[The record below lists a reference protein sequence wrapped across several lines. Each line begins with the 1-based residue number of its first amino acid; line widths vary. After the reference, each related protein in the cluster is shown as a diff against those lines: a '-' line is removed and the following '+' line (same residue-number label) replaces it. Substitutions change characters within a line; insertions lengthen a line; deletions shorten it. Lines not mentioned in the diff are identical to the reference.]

1 LKDLFVETVD
11 LDDRR
16 LIEDYLPI
24 QAISAETSWGKSVRI
39 HDPATN
45 LDHAK
50 RELPVV
56 RFYEVAMEANEKA
69 AVSVEGMG

>member
-24 QAISAETSWGKSVRI
+24 QAISAEASWGKSVRI
-39 HDPATN
+39 HDPAAK
-45 LDHAK
+45 LDYEK
-50 RELPVV
+50 VL
-56 RFYEVAMEANEKA
+56 RFCEIPMGEIEQA
-69 AVSVEGMG
+69 AVSVEGMR